1 MNTRSLALDVL
12 PDAASDHEPHSGRL
26 RFGAIV
32 RTLAQLRR
40 HDPRPP
46 AGALQLPEE
55 DAALPTRRLNRVRR
69 LLGRLPRPGK
79 SRNHVRRL
87 R

>member
-1 MNTRSLALDVL
+1 MNTRSTAFDVVS
-12 PDAASDHEPHSGRL
+12 DTASDHEPRIARL

-40 HDPRPP
+40 HRALPP
-46 AGALQLPEE
+46 AGAPLEAEE
-55 DAALPTRRLNRVRR
+55 ALPTRRFNRVRR
-69 LLGRLPRPGK
+69 LLGRLPHPGK
-79 SRNHVRRL
+79 SRSHARRL